1 MAVVFLDPGYPTSPG
16 VIQAQPMLLQMGDC
30 FLLQLRSIPV
40 CVTLTLTLFICI
52 CVRMYVC
59 VHTYMFMDVHS
70 WVGVST
76 CG

>member
-1 MAVVFLDPGYPTSPG
+1 
-16 VIQAQPMLLQMGDC
+16 MLLQMGDC

-40 CVTLTLTLFICI
+40 YVTLTLALFICM
-52 CVRMYVC
+52 CVHMCVC
-59 VHTYMFMDVHS
+59 VHTYVFMDVHS